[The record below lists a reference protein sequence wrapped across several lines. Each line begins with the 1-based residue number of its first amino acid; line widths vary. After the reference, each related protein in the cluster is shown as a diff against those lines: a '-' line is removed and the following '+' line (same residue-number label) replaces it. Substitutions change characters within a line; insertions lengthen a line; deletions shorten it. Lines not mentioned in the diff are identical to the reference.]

1 MFDQLQKQ
9 VLQPLFVYE
18 ALLYLIFDNNY
29 VLLSK
34 FYLDFILILS
44 NIHPDNFIWFG

>member
-9 VLQPLFVYE
+9 VLQPLFVYV
-18 ALLYLIFDNNY
+18 ALLYLIFVNNY